1 MTDARPTV
9 RPTVRPSDAGATEAP
24 LAEDAEPRTEDDHL
38 AATRRAVLAAALPHV
53 AFDGW
58 TDRTLTAAVKDA
70 GAEPGLAR
78 LAFPR
83 GGVDLALA
91 FHNEKDAELAR
102 ELASADLLGLR
113 FRDRIAW
120 AIMRRL
126 ELVAGDREAVRRG
139 ATLFALPIHAAD
151 GARAIW
157 HTSDTIWTALG
168 DTPRDFAWYS
178 KRATLSAVYSSA
190 LLYWLGDETPGA
202 SATREFVARRIDDV
216 MRIEGMKAKVRANP
230 LGAALLKGPTAILER
245 LRPQRPASPDLPGSL
260 DS

>member
-1 MTDARPTV
+1 MTDV
-9 RPTVRPSDAGATEAP
+9 RPTVHPPS
-24 LAEDAEPRTEDDHL
+24 EDEIRTEDDHL
-38 AATRRAVLAAALPHV
+38 AATRRAVLAAALPQV

-58 TDRTLTAAVKDA
+58 SDRTLAGAVKEA
-70 GAEPGLAR
+70 GVDPALAR

-91 FHNEKDAELAR
+91 FHNAKDAELAG

-113 FRDRIAW
+113 FRDRVAW

-168 DTPRDFAWYS
+168 DSARDFSWYS
-178 KRATLSAVYSSA
+178 KRATLAAVYSSA
-190 LLYWLGDETPGA
+190 LLYWLGDETPGFT
-202 SATREFVARRIDDV
+202 ATREFVARRIDDV
-216 MRIEGMKAKVRANP
+216 MRFEGLKAKVRSNP
-230 LGAALLKGPTAILER
+230 LAAALLKVPTAVLER
-245 LRPQRPASPDLPGSL
+245 IRPPRTAPTDLPGSL
-260 DS
+260 DP